1 MSVSVTR
8 PVRRHVLA
16 HILLIAAS
24 LVMLYPMLWMVSCS
38 FREEHDILTNIS
50 LIPTTFT
57 LEPYRA
63 ALGNLAGS
71 SIRFTSFFANSAV
84 IALISVVGTVL
95 STTLTAYALARIR
108 FAGRNFW
115 FAMVIGSLLL
125 PEVVVRVPQFIMFH
139 KIGWVG
145 SILPLTVPKFFAVTS
160 FFVFMMVQ
168 FIRAIPH
175 ELDESAF
182 IDGASHLQVYW
193 KIIMP
198 LSTASI
204 VTVVIF
210 AFIWSWNDFLGPL
223 IYLNNMTMYTV
234 PLGLMMLR
242 EASYT
247 TSFGMLMAVS
257 TLSLLPVFFAFMVS
271 QQFLVEGIQ
280 TTGFK

>member
-16 HILLIAAS
+16 HTLLIAAS

-38 FREEHDILTNIS
+38 FREEYDILTNIS

-223 IYLNNMTMYTV
+223 IYLNNMAMYTV